1 MRTTLALIA
10 VAGAVLGAGCGSSS
24 SAGSG
29 DPSPGV
35 DPNDDRAVTLDCLQ
49 KQQKLD
55 ARYLGPHAIQVGPGD
70 SGPRIQF
77 YLTAGQAEADQFEG
91 RGEGSEQIGKAL
103 LYVNKAP
110 DQQLKK
116 VEQCLDHLQ
125 TG

>member
-1 MRTTLALIA
+1 MRTTLALLA
-10 VAGAVLGAGCGSSS
+10 VTSAVLAAGCGS

-35 DPNDDRAVTLDCLQ
+35 DTNDDRAVALDCL
-49 KQQKLD
+49 KTQQKLD
-55 ARYLGPHAIQVGPGD
+55 ARYLGPHAIQVGDPAT
-70 SGPRIQF
+70 GPRIQF

-103 LYVNKAP
+103 LYVHKAP
-110 DQQLKK
+110 DPQLKK

>member
-1 MRTTLALIA
+1 MRTTLALIV
-10 VAGAVLGAGCGSSS
+10 VAGTVLAAGCGSSS
-24 SAGSG
+24 GGTG

-35 DPNDDRAVTLDCLQ
+35 DPNDDRAVALDCLQ
-49 KQQKLD
+49 KQQKLP
-55 ARYLGPHAIQVGPGD
+55 ARLLGPHAIQVGD
-70 SGPRIQF
+70 RTTGPRIQF

-103 LYVNKAP
+103 LYVHKAS
-110 DQQLKK
+110 DDELKM

>member
-1 MRTTLALIA
+1 
-10 VAGAVLGAGCGSSS
+10 VLGAGCGSS
-24 SAGSG
+24 AGAG

-35 DPNDDRAVTLDCLQ
+35 DPNDDRAVALDCLK

-55 ARYLGPHAIQVGPGD
+55 ARFLGGHAIQVGPGD
-70 SGPRIQF
+70 RGPRIQF

-103 LYVNKAP
+103 LYVHGAP
-110 DQQLKK
+110 DAQLKK

>member
-1 MRTTLALIA
+1 MRTTLALFA
-10 VAGAVLGAGCGSSS
+10 VAGAVLAAGCGSSS
-24 SAGSG
+24 GVSG

-35 DPNDDRAVTLDCLQ
+35 DPNDDRAVTLDCLK

-55 ARYLGPHAIQVGPGD
+55 ARLLGAHAIQVGDPPN
-70 SGPRIQF
+70 GPRVQF
-77 YLTAGQAEADQFEG
+77 YLTAGQAEAAQFEG

-103 LYVNKAP
+103 LYVHKAP
-110 DQQLKK
+110 DSELKK